1 MINILVKAWLLFI
14 TYLFLYLTITV
25 ISEKKLKIDIKSLLC
40 ISGVILINV
49 YIFKLTNGLL
59 KGFVTFLGFYIYSR
73 IGLSKSLKESIIIGS
88 VMYIYVVVGEIL
100 STVILVVIKLDSFIA
115 GIDNLSVNKL
125 LFSSIYTCALF
136 FITYIKRIK
145 QVLIKLKQII
155 IGFKYLF
162 HGLICMFFVFEISI
176 IFLLINTSNQF
187 ESILSVALIIIITLG
202 VSTIIY
208 SHDKNSELKLLNEN
222 LKVKNESFLKV
233 LQNYKMFKHNMKH
246 ELNAISSIG
255 SLKVKNLVN
264 EYIKEY
270 EIDNNL
276 NIDDIIK
283 IPNGIRG
290 IMYEK
295 IIESKDIPCNISVDN
310 SLSYDPF
317 EYLNITKQC
326 KLYQCLGIIFDNAI
340 EAAKECE
347 NGFVYIRLY
356 ESNNSI
362 FMEFSNNFI
371 NNISIDDA
379 SSNEQSTKQNHYG
392 IGLTYLAKQ
401 KEFKIQTKIRNNIY
415 TQVIKIC

>member
-1 MINILVKAWLLFI
+1 MISILIKSVLLFI
-14 TYLFLYLTITV
+14 TYSFLYLTISV
-25 ISEKKLKIDIKSLLC
+25 ISEKKIKIDIKALLC
-40 ISGVILINV
+40 ILGVILINV

-59 KGFVTFLGFYIYSR
+59 KGFVTFLGFYMYSR
-73 IGLSKSLKESIIIGS
+73 IGLSKSLKESIIIGF
-88 VMYIYVVVGEIL
+88 VMYLYVVLGEIL
-100 STVILVVIKLDSFIA
+100 STVILVAIKLDSFIA
-115 GIDNLSVNKL
+115 GANNLSIYKL

-136 FITYIKRIK
+136 IMTYIK
-145 QVLIKLKQII
+145 LIKSILIRLKQII

-162 HGLICMFFVFEISI
+162 HGLIFIFFVFELSI
-176 IFLLINTSNQF
+176 IFLLINTSNEF
-187 ESILSVALIIIITLG
+187 ESILSVALIIIITIG

-222 LKVKNESFLKV
+222 LRTKNESFLKV

-255 SLKVKNLVN
+255 SMKVKSLVN

-283 IPNGIRG
+283 VPNGIRN

-310 SLSYDPF
+310 SLNYDPF
-317 EYLNITKQC
+317 ESLNIKVQC
-326 KLYQCLGIIFDNAI
+326 KLHQCLGIIFDNAV

-347 NGFVYIRLY
+347 NGFVYVRLY
-356 ESNNSI
+356 EKNNGI
-362 FMEFSNNFI
+362 YMEFSNNFK
-371 NNISIDDA
+371 NNVNIDA
-379 SSNEQSTKQNHYG
+379 VGNNEQTTKRNHYG

-401 KEFKIQTKIRNNIY
+401 KEFKISTRIRNNIY
-415 TQVIKIC
+415 TQIIKIC

>member
-162 HGLICMFFVFEISI
+162 HGLICMFFVFEI
-176 IFLLINTSNQF
+176 
-187 ESILSVALIIIITLG
+187 
-202 VSTIIY
+202 
-208 SHDKNSELKLLNEN
+208 
-222 LKVKNESFLKV
+222 
-233 LQNYKMFKHNMKH
+233 
-246 ELNAISSIG
+246 
-255 SLKVKNLVN
+255 
-264 EYIKEY
+264 
-270 EIDNNL
+270 
-276 NIDDIIK
+276 
-283 IPNGIRG
+283 
-290 IMYEK
+290 
-295 IIESKDIPCNISVDN
+295 
-310 SLSYDPF
+310 
-317 EYLNITKQC
+317 
-326 KLYQCLGIIFDNAI
+326 
-340 EAAKECE
+340 
-347 NGFVYIRLY
+347 
-356 ESNNSI
+356 
-362 FMEFSNNFI
+362 
-371 NNISIDDA
+371 
-379 SSNEQSTKQNHYG
+379 
-392 IGLTYLAKQ
+392 
-401 KEFKIQTKIRNNIY
+401 
-415 TQVIKIC
+415 